1 MIERNENRPGYKK
14 TKVGWILK
22 DWTPSV
28 FAKSVKL
35 KTETE
40 VTPEATPDVT
50 PEVKRLLNAITGDH
64 SRKELQEMLGLKD
77 DEHFRKTYFLPAI
90 KTGFVEMTRPDKPKS
105 RFQKYRLT
113 EIGQAALKELAKAG
127 K

>member
-90 KTGFVEMTRPDKPKS
+90 KTGFVEMTRPDKPQS
-105 RFQKYRLT
+105 RLQKYRLT
-113 EIGQAALKELAKAG
+113 ERGQAVQKDLLKTRK
-127 K
+127 